1 MNLWYGKVDDIGVLG
16 PLPEDQPWNDRP
28 PEWIL
33 MVDPYPQT
41 RPDRFGDW
49 YARATGVWEWVKYP
63 DPPFNIVFHEGKLK
77 NLDTMAEISIG
88 TLPGDIASR
97 LSVIEALVLPPSE

>member
-1 MNLWYGKVDDIGVLG
+1 MSLWYGQVDAIGVLG
-16 PLPEDQPWNDRP
+16 PLPDDQPWNGRP

-33 MVDPYPQT
+33 MVEPHPST

-63 DPPFNIVFHEGKLK
+63 DPPFPVVFHEGKLK
-77 NLDTMAEISIG
+77 NEDTMAEIAIE
-88 TLPGDIASR
+88 TLPGNIAAR
-97 LSVIEALVLPPSE
+97 LAALEAAVFPPTP